1 MTTTTKLFRSAAGF
15 ISPYFVA
22 DVNGNIIANT
32 LTLTGSRLELTTGS
46 YISYNGSPLVT
57 STALAST
64 ITSIPGTLTG
74 LTVGGNVTVQGTL
87 SVSGTGVVT
96 LNPTITGNINNI
108 NLGATTAGTGAFT
121 TLSATTSVNLATTG
135 SITIAPTGTMIL
147 GTGLGTTNMFGTFSH
162 TDNGNFNISLTGA
175 ASTITLKSVLTGSM
189 DNVSVGLTTPAS
201 GNFTNI
207 VLTAPDATWNS
218 GTARSQAAS
227 KRYAENLGLMFT
239 YFAMGQ

>member
-15 ISPYFVA
+15 VSPYFVA
-22 DVNGNIIANT
+22 DVNGNVIANT

-46 YISYNGSPLVT
+46 YISYNGNPLVT

-74 LTVGGNVTVQGTL
+74 LTVGGNVLVQGTL

-96 LNPTITGNINNI
+96 LNPTTTGNINNI
-108 NLGATTAGTGAFT
+108 NIGATTAGTGAFT
-121 TLSATTSVNLATTG
+121 TLSSTTSVNLTTTG
-135 SITIAPTGTMIL
+135 TIVLAPTGPMTL
-147 GTGLGTTNMFGTFSH
+147 GTTTGTTNMYGTFSH
-162 TDNGNFNISLTGA
+162 TDNGNFNVSLTGA
-175 ASTITLKSVLTGSM
+175 ASTITLKSVLTGSI
-189 DNVSVGLTTPAS
+189 DNMSIGLTTSAA
-201 GNFTNI
+201 GKFTNI
-207 VLTAPDATWNS
+207 VLTAPDITWNS

>member
-22 DVNGNIIANT
+22 DVNGNVIANT

-87 SVSGTGVVT
+87 SVSGTGVVV
-96 LNPTITGNINNI
+96 LNPTTTGNINNI
-108 NLGATTAGTGAFT
+108 NIGATTAGTGAFT
-121 TLSATTSVNLATTG
+121 TLSATG
-135 SITIAPTGTMIL
+135 SITLAPTGTMTL

-162 TDNGNFNISLTGA
+162 TNNGNFNISLTGA